1 MFFVP
6 QVRVSSDACSP
17 WEYTGSPPHRQTYF
31 YFVEY
36 PKDKV
41 WLKLLVSALWVLNT
55 LHSALLF
62 HLVYHYLIL
71 NAFDL
76 FELSQNVWSLPAS
89 IIVHLIM
96 AFLIMT
102 YFLSV
107 IFQCPYSCPIR
118 LQGFLI
124 VIAGSGSKPSLRW
137 WLAVPNGIV
146 IFVYIGFGIVV
157 DLFETP
163 TLVDLTAYA
172 KISFLPLVATQAG
185 ADSMMAT
192 SLCFVLFNHRSG
204 FRRTNSLLLASAM
217 HAIHF
222 ICFLSGTAMIA
233 LLMIAIKPDS
243 MIYIGPQFVIS
254 GLYTNALMATL
265 NSRHRISI
273 GSRDS
278 GIVDINSVHLSN
290 LGPDTSEPR
299 GGSPTRPMIHHGNHS
314 VDVEFKR
321 DIV

>member
-1 MFFVP
+1 MSPFIPHALAQAFRETFGAGIIGQVP
-6 QVRVSSDACSP
+6 
-17 WEYTGSPPHRQTYF
+17 TYF

-36 PKDKV
+36 PKDKI

-55 LHSALLF
+55 LHSALMF

-89 IIVHLIM
+89 MIVHLIM

-107 IFQCPYSCPIR
+107 IFQCTYPCPIS

-124 VIAGSGSKPSLRW
+124 VIAGSGSKPRLRW

-163 TLVDLTAYA
+163 TLVDLTAYT
-172 KISFLPLVATQAG
+172 KISFLPLAATQAG

-192 SLCFVLFNHRSG
+192 SLCFVLFNHRTG
-204 FRRTNSLLLASAM
+204 FRRTNSLLYTLM
-217 HAIHF
+217 IYAINR
-222 ICFLSGTAMIA
+222 CLLTAGTAMIA

-290 LGPDTSEPR
+290 LGPDTSEP
-299 GGSPTRPMIHHGNHS
+299 HHGNHS
-314 VDVEFKR
+314 GDVEFKR